1 MKSAYIMPGGHTV
14 GFIKSVLVWVMSLTI
29 RVRVSRA
36 PGGGQLAVQGGG
48 WSYAHI
54 VAATLWCTMAQGLR
68 QERSNLLYW

>member
-1 MKSAYIMPGGHTV
+1 MPGGHTV

-54 VAATLWCTMAQGLR
+54 VAATL
-68 QERSNLLYW
+68 